1 MNGTSFSHTF
11 EMTFT
16 PPKMTMDTMMTMAR
30 PMPHAGMPGN
40 VRQ

>member
-11 EMTFT
+11 EMILT

-30 PMPHAGMPGN
+30 PMPQRECPG
-40 VRQ
+40 RST